1 MVAYEKE
8 KTAGAMPWVHD
19 SGACCGNCDNR
30 RAGSGAGSNACRG
43 GDRFQDILRKPDRK
57 ADKGQGRRV
66 HDKNGHPERYAY

>member
-1 MVAYEKE
+1 MKRKERLGQRRGFTIVELVAVIAIIGVLAVVLVP
-8 KTAGAMPWVHD
+8 TLVG
-19 SGACCGNCDNR
+19 
-30 RAGSGAGSNACRG
+30 G